1 MTTSSTSETG
11 TTEPVIPKMDIW
23 RERVKAIETTKDML
37 LFLHDLSEHATDE
50 RDFYCFEDR
59 DGIFGAIGIAFAGD
73 QGAEHLREVAVALLV
88 ALSWDGEP
96 IDAE

>member
-1 MTTSSTSETG
+1 MTSSSTDDTVAPE
-11 TTEPVIPKMDIW
+11 MDLW
-23 RERVKAIETTKDML
+23 RERVKDIETPRDMII
-37 LFLHDLSEHATDE
+37 FLHDL
-50 RDFYCFEDR
+50 RDHSIWDPAFYCFEDR